1 MAASQRE
8 RTPVAAQQ
16 RSFLPTVPGI
26 PTGAAVAVA
35 VACTFLGYLID
46 VFTGGG
52 ELTSSFATLYVVGC
66 LAAVLA
72 VRFHGLFATMVLPP
86 LLLFIAVPLAYQQL
100 SDNPSTSIKDI
111 LLNLAIPLVHR
122 FPTMMLATMLVLLAG
137 AARIVMYRRE
147 QDADRSDAARRG
159 SSWGRNSSKKPQPER
174 GRGKGERTPASA
186 RRRPKRREPDD
197 YEDTGEPADIDVPP
211 RRGGR
216 RRPAPPAEKP
226 QRAGGGTATRSR
238 DPRTRVPRNGNGQPQ
253 RSEPRPAQ
261 QQQQRRGGNSR
272 PQPIV
277 RYRDRETGRAER

>member
-1 MAASQRE
+1 M
-8 RTPVAAQQ
+8 
-16 RSFLPTVPGI
+16 PTVPGI

-46 VFTGGG
+46 VLTGGG
-52 ELTSSFATLYVVGC
+52 ELTSSFATLYVVGS

-122 FPTMMLATMLVLLAG
+122 FPTMMLATVLVLLAG
-137 AARIVMYRRE
+137 AARIMMFRRE
-147 QDADRSDAARRG
+147 HEADRSDAARRG
-159 SSWGRNSSKKPQPER
+159 SSWGRNSSKKPQPQR
-174 GRGKGERTPASA
+174 GRRKGERTPASA

-197 YEDTGEPADIDVPP
+197 YEEAGDIDMPP

-226 QRAGGGTATRSR
+226 PRNAAGTATRTR
-238 DPRTRVPRNGNGQPQ
+238 DPRTQVPRNGNGQPQ
-253 RSEPRPAQ
+253 RNGNGQPQRGEPRPAQ
-261 QQQQRRGGNSR
+261 QQQQQQRRGGNAR

-277 RYRDRETGRAER
+277 RYRDREAGRAER